1 MKSHFCRASVTVAL
15 LLALITSAYA
25 GGAGRTVR
33 QRKGGGPDESPGAIE
48 LAIDVTFSKQVGETV
63 TDENGTFYH
72 VFGMVF
78 YENLVYPPEYW
89 GVFPLYFFGEEVGI
103 NVNVANLSAQKAAF
117 LLRCAAYCLRADGSN
132 GAQLLAPTD
141 RAVVIGKNSSADID
155 SSFVAGYVEG
165 AESGLDRFLVKALE
179 QNGSE
184 SDQHTVGGEVNI
196 NPNNNSDME
205 FTLTLPDGSAIT
217 RDDLHD
223 GYAGYAGAAVAIHTK
238 PKGNGNQNGLVVD
251 GQAYPLS
258 NSETYDILS
267 DSMTVN
273 LYNAGN
279 DNGNAMGKWWIAVDA
294 TDATIAC
301 SGGEE
306 PGLIAVEEAIFCP
319 PEYNGEAMQA
329 VENVLAQ

>member
-1 MKSHFCRASVTVAL
+1 MAAL
-15 LLALITSAYA
+15 LFALVASAYG
-25 GGAGRTVR
+25 GGAGRIVR
-33 QRKGGGPDESPGAIE
+33 ERKGGGPDESPGAIE
-48 LAIDVTFSKQVGETV
+48 LAIDVAFSKQVGETV
-63 TDENGTFYH
+63 TDQNGTFYH

-78 YENLVYPPEYW
+78 YEDLVYPPQYW

-117 LLRCAAYCLRADGSN
+117 LLRCAAYCLRTDGSN

-141 RAVVIGKNSSADID
+141 RVVAIAKNGSANID

-165 AESGLDRFLVKALE
+165 AESGLDRFIVKALD

-184 SDQHTVGGEVNI
+184 SDGHVIGGELLL
-196 NPNNNSDME
+196 NPANNSDME
-205 FTLTLPDGSAIT
+205 FTLTLPDDSTIT
-217 RDDLHD
+217 HDDLQD
-223 GYAGYAGAAVAIHTK
+223 GYPGYAGAAVAIHFK
-238 PKGNGNQNGLVVD
+238 PKGNGNQNALIVD
-251 GQAYPLS
+251 GQSYPLS
-258 NSETYDILS
+258 NAETYDFLS

-279 DNGNAMGKWWIAVDA
+279 GNTMGQWWIAVDA
-294 TDATIAC
+294 TDATIIC
-301 SGGEE
+301 SGEE
-306 PGLIAVEEAIFCP
+306 APGLIMSKEAIFCP